1 MYTSLARLFLYTHP
15 FVKLGKKPPM
25 ENLHLIALTTNN
37 NKVYVIVSQILKV
50 ADDDEQCMQLYRE

>member
-1 MYTSLARLFLYTHP
+1 
-15 FVKLGKKPPM
+15 M